1 MQLTIRRLLILSAL
15 PTLGLLGSSCND
27 SGGGGGASGNSTV
40 TGQVSNFN
48 GTVVMDGTG
57 LKANVVNG
65 GVFVMSGA
73 PEGVQTL
80 TFTQTGVAGLAVGS
94 SAKLQVNVPAN
105 STVSLGTVKVDD
117 NSARPS
123 SVKVTANPGAAAV
136 KLRGDGS
143 VDDSQ
148 SGASSSDDTNAA
160 GVKLR
165 GDGTV
170 DDNGADDANDD
181 NGGSGKD
188 KSGRDDNKPESTDD

>member
-1 MQLTIRRLLILSAL
+1 MQLPIRCLLILAAI
-15 PTLGLLGSSCND
+15 PILGLLGSSCND
-27 SGGGGGASGNSTV
+27 NGGGDGASGNSTV

-80 TFTQTGVAGLAVGS
+80 TFTQTGAAGLAIGT

-123 SVKVTANPGAAAV
+123 YVKVTANPGAAV

-148 SGASSSDDTNAA
+148 NGASTNDDTNAA

-170 DDNGADDANDD
+170 DDNGVDDANDDSGDD
-181 NGGSGKD
+181 NGGSGKGKSVSDD
-188 KSGRDDNKPESTDD
+188 KKP

>member
-1 MQLTIRRLLILSAL
+1 MQLPIRRLLILAAL

-48 GTVVMDGTG
+48 GTIVMDGTG

-73 PEGVQTL
+73 PEGAQTL
-80 TFTQTGVAGLAVGS
+80 TFTQTGAAGLAVGT

-117 NSARPS
+117 SSARPS
-123 SVKVTANPGAAAV
+123 SVKVTANPGAAV

-148 SGASSSDDTNAA
+148 NGASTSDDTNAA

-181 NGGSGKD
+181 NGVSGKD

>member
-1 MQLTIRRLLILSAL
+1 
-15 PTLGLLGSSCND
+15 
-27 SGGGGGASGNSTV
+27 
-40 TGQVSNFN
+40 
-48 GTVVMDGTG
+48 MDGTG

-80 TFTQTGVAGLAVGS
+80 TFTQTGAAGLAVGS
-94 SAKLQVNVPAN
+94 SAKLQVSVPAN

-117 NSARPS
+117 SSARPS
-123 SVKVTANPGAAAV
+123 SVKVTANPGAASV

-148 SGASSSDDTNAA
+148 NGASTNDDTNAA

-170 DDNGADDANDD
+170 DDNGVDDANDNSPDDSNDD
-181 NGGSGKD
+181 NGGSGKG
-188 KSGRDDNKPESTDD
+188 KSGSDDKKP

>member
-1 MQLTIRRLLILSAL
+1 MQLPIRRLLILAAL

-48 GTVVMDGTG
+48 GTIVMDGTG

-73 PEGVQTL
+73 PEGAQTL
-80 TFTQTGVAGLAVGS
+80 TFTQTGAAGLAVGT

-117 NSARPS
+117 SSARPS
-123 SVKVTANPGAAAV
+123 SVKVTANPGAASV

-148 SGASSSDDTNAA
+148 NGASTSDDTNAA

-170 DDNGADDANDD
+170 DDNGVDDPADDSNDD

-188 KSGRDDNKPESTDD
+188 KSGSDDKKP

>member
-1 MQLTIRRLLILSAL
+1 MQTPIRRLLILAAI

-27 SGGGGGASGNSTV
+27 SGGGDGASGNSTV
-40 TGQVSNFN
+40 IGQVSNFN

-57 LKANVVNG
+57 LKANVANG

-80 TFTQTGVAGLAVGS
+80 TFTQTGAAGLAVGS

-123 SVKVTANPGAAAV
+123 SVKVTTNPGAAV

-148 SGASSSDDTNAA
+148 NGASTSDDTNAA

-188 KSGRDDNKPESTDD
+188 KSGRDDTKPESTDD